1 MRCRGVEFSP
11 GVGGLLGDLAM
22 MVFAGLQAGYQ
33 QRGVTPVIT
42 GHIAAGTL
50 TALIGANGSGK
61 STLLKTIAGLLPPVR
76 GRCELQLARKEVGW
90 LPQRS
95 ELEIR
100 FPLTVFELVAMGCWP
115 RCGWFG
121 GINAALRAEIMQALD
136 AVQMGGF
143 ASAQPATL
151 SGGQLQRVLFA
162 RLMLQRSKLW
172 LLDEPFNGID
182 RQTIVLLMSILQQQQ
197 KQGTTLMV
205 VLHDR
210 VLVEQYF
217 QDVIS
222 LDVIDNAT
230 LRLGATAKRSLCQ

>member
-1 MRCRGVEFSP
+1 MIQFS
-11 GVGGLLGDLAM
+11 
-22 MVFAGLQAGYQ
+22 GLQAGYQ
-33 QRGVTPVIT
+33 RQPVTPVID
-42 GHIAAGTL
+42 GRIAAGTL
-50 TALIGANGSGK
+50 TALVGANGSGK
-61 STLLKTIAGLLPPVR
+61 STLLKTVAGLLSPVS
-76 GRCELQLARKEVGW
+76 GRCELQLSRKEVGW

-95 ELEIR
+95 ELETR

-121 GINAALRAEIMQALD
+121 GISPVLRAEIMQALD
-136 AVQMGGF
+136 AVQMRSF

-197 KQGTTLMV
+197 ELGTTLVV
-205 VLHDR
+205 VLHDN
-210 VLVEQYF
+210 VLVTRYF
-217 QDVIS
+217 RDVIS
-222 LDVIDNAT
+222 LDAADDMP
-230 LRLGATAKRSLCQ
+230 LRLVASAQRSTGL